1 MRKVTY
7 LFPIPMYL
15 TIIKLQYRSKVTQL
29 FFGVIYRVSQS
40 SSFNIKI
47 VRFKLVLLRKKR
59 GIFEEYMIR
68 YKDVIGKRVNPF
80 DNKNV
85 AKRAIIAFYF
95 LGALRRKDHCCE
107 RY

>member
-1 MRKVTY
+1 
-7 LFPIPMYL
+7 
-15 TIIKLQYRSKVTQL
+15 
-29 FFGVIYRVSQS
+29 
-40 SSFNIKI
+40 
-47 VRFKLVLLRKKR
+47 
-59 GIFEEYMIR
+59 MIR
-68 YKDVIGKRVNPF
+68 YKEVIGKRVNPF